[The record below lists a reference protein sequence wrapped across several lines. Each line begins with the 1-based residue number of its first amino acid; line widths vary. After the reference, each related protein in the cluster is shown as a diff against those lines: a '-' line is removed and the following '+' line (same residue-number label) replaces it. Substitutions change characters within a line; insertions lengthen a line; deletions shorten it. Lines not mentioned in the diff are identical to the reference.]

1 MELIIKGSPEKIKSV
16 FQAENKKHTED
27 INISPT
33 DGSLCKRIIGSDQK
47 IHDVPLNST
56 DSNNF

>member
-1 MELIIKGSPEKIKSV
+1 MELIIKGSPEEIKSV
-16 FQAENKKHTED
+16 LQAENEKHADD
-27 INISPT
+27 IYISPT

-56 DSNNF
+56 DGNKF

>member
-1 MELIIKGSPEKIKSV
+1 MELIIKGSPEEIKSV
-16 FQAENKKHTED
+16 LQAEDKKHTDD
-27 INISPT
+27 IYVSPI